1 MHVWG
6 PRGSSGQVT
15 KILREFRG
23 RLYSS
28 DEQGGALV
36 ETAICLPI
44 LLALLMGIASFGIT
58 LNNYI
63 SLTNGVD
70 LAARQLSISAGQ
82 TADPCALGVQ
92 TIESSNP
99 SLITSKLGFTFV
111 FNGNSYSGTSAQSCS
126 KGAAQLTSGT
136 SVQVTAT
143 YPCSISLFG
152 LSLPSCALSAQT
164 SELTQ

>member
-1 MHVWG
+1 MYVW
-6 PRGSSGQVT
+6 RRRASSDQVT

-23 RLYSS
+23 RLYSG

-36 ETAICLPI
+36 ETAVCLPI
-44 LLALLMGIASFGIT
+44 LLALLMGMASFGIT

-82 TADPCALGVQ
+82 TADPCLLGVQ
-92 TIESSNP
+92 TFENSAP
-99 SLITSKLGFTFV
+99 SLNTSKLGFTFV
-111 FNGNSYSGTSAQSCS
+111 FNGTSESGANALSCT
-126 KGAAQLTSGT
+126 GAAAKLTSGT

-152 LSLPSCALSAQT
+152 LTLPSCALSAQT